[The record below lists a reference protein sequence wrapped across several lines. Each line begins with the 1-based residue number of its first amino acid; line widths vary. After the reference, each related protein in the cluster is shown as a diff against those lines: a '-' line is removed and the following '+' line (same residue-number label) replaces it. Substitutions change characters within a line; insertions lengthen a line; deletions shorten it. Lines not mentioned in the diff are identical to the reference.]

1 MIRFFSV
8 VLAAVVTVG
17 AVCGCGRGSDVAT
30 TGDESIYALAAA
42 GDTSSVA
49 AAIRSG
55 FDVNRPDENGMTV
68 LHHAVRNNQTGLAE
82 TLIEDFR
89 ALPTIPDAQ
98 GQTAI
103 DYARAAGN
111 GYMLNLLQGEQ

>member
-1 MIRFFSV
+1 MIRFFTLG
-8 VLAAVVTVG
+8 LATLATMFAVV
-17 AVCGCGRGSDVAT
+17 GCGGGGQVAT
-30 TGDESIYALAAA
+30 TGDESIYAMAAA
-42 GDTSSVA
+42 GDSNSVA

-89 ALPTIPDAQ
+89 ASPTLPDAQ

-111 GYMLNLLQGEQ
+111 GYMLNILQGEQ